1 MKKTIEVVAKK
12 VDDAIQEGLRQLGAT
27 IDEVDVKVLEQ
38 GGLFKKAKVEITIE
52 LPDPKPEKTEKTE
65 KEEQPVKPEKESK
78 SKAEQSK
85 APEKKEEKREEKQKP
100 VAAEP
105 KKEEAKI
112 QEKKEEPKKVEPSDN
127 RQNKQNKQNQNQQK
141 NQNQKKKFDEKNRE
155 HVEVKPEHIKRCEE
169 FLAGAVAKM
178 GVEGKVTVKED
189 DGIVAVIETEDSTVI
204 GYRGEVLDSLQ
215 YLTSL
220 ALNGVGGKHIRFSLD
235 ALGYRAK
242 REETLKRLAQKTAD
256 KCLRNNRKVSLEPMN
271 SAERRI
277 IHAALGDNEKVITRS
292 EGHEP
297 NRRVVVLPKR

>member
-12 VDDAIQEGLRQLGAT
+12 VDDAIQEGLRQLSAT
-27 IDEVDVKVLEQ
+27 IDDVDIRVLEQ
-38 GGLFKKAKVEITIE
+38 GGLFKKAKVELTIE
-52 LPDPKPEKTEKTE
+52 LPDPKPEKTEKVEPAKTE
-65 KEEQPVKPEKESK
+65 KENDTKTEQPK
-78 SKAEQSK
+78 K

-100 VAAEP
+100 VAAAPVKEDKKSEAPRAEQQP
-105 KKEEAKI
+105 KK
-112 QEKKEEPKKVEPSDN
+112 DN
-127 RQNKQNKQNQNQQK
+127 QQSKQGNENQNKQK
-141 NQNQKKKFDEKNRE
+141 NQKKKFEEKPRE
-155 HVEVKPEHIKRCEE
+155 HVEVKPEHMKRCEE
-169 FLAGAVAKM
+169 FLAGAIAKM
-178 GVEGKVTVKED
+178 GVDGKVVVKED
-189 DGIVAVIETEDSTVI
+189 DGIVAVIETEDSAVI

-256 KCLRNNRKVSLEPMN
+256 KCLKNNRKVSLEPMN
-271 SAERRI
+271 SSERRI

-297 NRRVVVLPKR
+297 NRRVVVLPRK